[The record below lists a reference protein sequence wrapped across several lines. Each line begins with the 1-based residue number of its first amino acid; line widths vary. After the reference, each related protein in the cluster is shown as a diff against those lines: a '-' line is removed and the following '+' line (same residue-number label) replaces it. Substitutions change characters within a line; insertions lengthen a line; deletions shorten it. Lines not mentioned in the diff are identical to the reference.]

1 MDHRVKPGD
10 DVERRTP
17 DDSVIV
23 GRRLRGTEMTG
34 GPPAMASLILT
45 VIGPDRPGLVR
56 ALAQSVAAHGGS
68 WLESRMARLGGQFAG
83 IVLVEAPDSLLEDLR
98 ALENQGLRIVVQTAS
113 VGEASAAPQ
122 TGERLALE
130 VVGNDRPGIVR
141 DVARVLAEHGVN
153 IEELTTGVVSGSFS
167 GETLFRA
174 TALVRAPDAASVAAI
189 RAGLE
194 FLGNEMMVDIQPAG
208 DAASPR

>member
-1 MDHRVKPGD
+1 
-10 DVERRTP
+10 
-17 DDSVIV
+17 
-23 GRRLRGTEMTG
+23 
-34 GPPAMASLILT
+34 MASLILT

-83 IVLVEAPDSLLEDLR
+83 IVLLDAPDTLLEDLR
-98 ALENQGLRIVVQTAS
+98 GLESEGLRIVVQAGS
-113 VGEASAAPQ
+113 AGAAPQ
-122 TGERLALE
+122 SGERLALE

-153 IEELTTGVVSGSFS
+153 IEELTTDVVSGSFS

-174 TALVRAPDAASVAAI
+174 SALVRAPDAASVAAI

-194 FLGNEMMVDIQPAG
+194 FLGNEMMVDIQPAL

>member
-1 MDHRVKPGD
+1 MA
-10 DVERRTP
+10 
-17 DDSVIV
+17 
-23 GRRLRGTEMTG
+23 
-34 GPPAMASLILT
+34 AMILT

-56 ALAQSVAAHGGS
+56 ALAHSVAAHGGS
-68 WLESRMARLGGQFAG
+68 WLESRMARLAGQFAG
-83 IVLVEAPDSLLEDLR
+83 IVMVEAPESLLADLH
-98 ALENQGLRIVVQTAS
+98 ALEHEGLRIAVHP
-113 VGEASAAPQ
+113 GEASLGTPS
-122 TGERLALE
+122 GERLAVE

-174 TALVRAPDAASVAAI
+174 TAFVRAPDKAAVAAI

-194 FLGNEMMVDIQPAG
+194 FLGNEMMVDIQPAE
-208 DAASPR
+208 DASPPA

>member
-1 MDHRVKPGD
+1 
-10 DVERRTP
+10 
-17 DDSVIV
+17 
-23 GRRLRGTEMTG
+23 
-34 GPPAMASLILT
+34 MASLILT

-83 IVLVEAPDSLLEDLR
+83 IVLVDAPASLMDDLR
-98 ALENQGLRIVVQTAS
+98 ALESEGLRIVVRTGAAA
-113 VGEASAAPQ
+113 EPSAAAPA
-122 TGERLALE
+122 GERLALE

-174 TALVRAPDAASVAAI
+174 TALVRAPDAASVAAV
-189 RAGLE
+189 RSGLE
-194 FLGNEMMVDIQPAG
+194 FLGNEMMVDIQPA
-208 DAASPR
+208 DDEAPPR

>member
-1 MDHRVKPGD
+1 
-10 DVERRTP
+10 
-17 DDSVIV
+17 
-23 GRRLRGTEMTG
+23 
-34 GPPAMASLILT
+34 MASLILT

-56 ALAQSVAAHGGS
+56 ALAQAVAAHGGS

-83 IVLVEAPDSLLEDLR
+83 IVLVEAPDSLLDDLR
-98 ALENQGLRIVVQTAS
+98 ALENEGLRIVVQT
-113 VGEASAAPQ
+113 GSATPAQ
-122 TGERLALE
+122 TGERLAVE

-153 IEELTTGVVSGSFS
+153 IEELTTDVVSGSFS

-174 TALVRAPDAASVAAI
+174 TALVRAPDADSVAAI
-189 RAGLE
+189 RTGLE
-194 FLGNEMMVDIQPAG
+194 FLGNEMMVDIHPAG